1 MGLLIGYLLIFLISK
16 RYGSEGV
23 GIYTLTISIVTI
35 LSIIASMGLNLSI
48 LRFIGEFQD
57 EKIKKLKLLYIYSLE
72 IVTILSLIIS
82 FSLYYFASYI
92 ATNIFGNDNYKLALE
107 IASFIMPLFALSNI
121 NIEYIRGLKHIKVSE
136 YLRSF
141 NRPFINIILLYF
153 VGFYIM
159 DMLLPL
165 YTLAIAII
173 ITILLSTIFI
183 IKSIGKIVYC
193 SCDEF
198 NRKKLIKT
206 SLPMMFS
213 ILAGFIMGDL
223 GIYMVEYYMPTS
235 SVGVFAIAMKL
246 SFLISIIL
254 ITVNNISA
262 PKFSELY
269 WSGERGKLQKLITQS
284 SKMIFL
290 PSLII
295 GFIIVIFA
303 KDILSIFGD
312 EFIGGVEV
320 LYLLVASQLINSFTG
335 SVGILLN
342 MTGHQKVYKYITL
355 TALFISIILYY
366 YLIPIYGIIGAGVS
380 AMVGSI
386 IINLWAMLYAK
397 IKLGYTTYYN
407 PFQKAIR

>member
-1 MGLLIGYLLIFLISK
+1 MGLLIGYLLLLLISK

-48 LRFIGEFQD
+48 LRFIGEFQNN
-57 EKIKKLKLLYIYSLE
+57 KSKKLKLLYIYSLE

-82 FSLYYFASYI
+82 FSLYYFSSYI
-92 ATNIFGNDNYKLALE
+92 ATNIFANDNYRLALE

-153 VGFYIM
+153 IGFYVI
-159 DMLLPL
+159 DLLLPL

-173 ITILLSTIFI
+173 VTIILSTIFI
-183 IKSIGKIVYC
+183 IREVGGVSYDKCNDFDRV
-193 SCDEF
+193 
-198 NRKKLIKT
+198 KLIKT
-206 SLPMMFS
+206 STPMMFS

-269 WSGERGKLQKLITQS
+269 WRGDKDKLQKLITQS

-290 PSLII
+290 ASLLIGMII
-295 GFIIVIFA
+295 IRAKMNILVKESNSLKKFRLVVFNVFII
-303 KDILSIFGD
+303 
-312 EFIGGVEV
+312 
-320 LYLLVASQLINSFTG
+320 LIN
-335 SVGILLN
+335 
-342 MTGHQKVYKYITL
+342 
-355 TALFISIILYY
+355 
-366 YLIPIYGIIGAGVS
+366 IY
-380 AMVGSI
+380 
-386 IINLWAMLYAK
+386 
-397 IKLGYTTYYN
+397 
-407 PFQKAIR
+407 

>member
-1 MGLLIGYLLIFLISK
+1 MGLLIGYLLILLISK

-23 GIYTLTISIVTI
+23 GIYTLTLSIITI

-48 LRFIGEFQD
+48 LRFIGEFQNN
-57 EKIKKLKLLYIYSLE
+57 KAKKLKLLYIYSLE
-72 IVTILSLIIS
+72 IVIILSLIIS
-82 FSLYYFASYI
+82 LNLYYFSSYI
-92 ATNIFGNDNYKLALE
+92 ANNIFGNNNYKLALE
-107 IASFIMPLFALSNI
+107 IASFLTPLFALSNI

-153 VGFYIM
+153 IGFYII
-159 DMLLPL
+159 DFLLPL

-173 ITILLSTIFI
+173 VTIILSTTFI
-183 IKSIGKIVYC
+183 IREVGAISYDKC
-193 SCDEF
+193 SDF
-198 NRKKLIKT
+198 DRGKLIKT
-206 SLPMMFS
+206 SSPMMLS

-269 WSGERGKLQKLITQS
+269 WSGERAKLQKIITQS
-284 SKMIFL
+284 SKMIFIS
-290 PSLII
+290 SLIVST
-295 GFIIVIFA
+295 IIVIYA
-303 KDILSIFGD
+303 REILSLFGS
-312 EFIGGVEV
+312 EFEDGVYL

-342 MTGHQKVYKYITL
+342 MTGHQKIYKYITL
-355 TALFISIILYY
+355 LSLSISIILYY
-366 YLIPIYGIIGAGVS
+366 YLIPIYGIIGAGIS

-386 IINLWAMLYAK
+386 IINLWAMLYTK

-407 PFQKAIR
+407 PFQKEIL